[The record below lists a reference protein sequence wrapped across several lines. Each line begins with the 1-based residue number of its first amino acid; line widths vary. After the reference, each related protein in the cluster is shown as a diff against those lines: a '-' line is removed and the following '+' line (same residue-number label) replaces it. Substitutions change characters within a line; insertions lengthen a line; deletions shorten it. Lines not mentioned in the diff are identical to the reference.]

1 MARIA
6 DPGADP
12 DNETVAAA
20 FRVFREEGREPIALY
35 RYLAAAPE
43 LLRGFS
49 ELSRSL
55 RYAGT
60 TSRALR
66 ELVILRVAQLTR
78 SEYEWFH
85 HAPMAAKA
93 GVGAEKVDHLERWRE
108 APAGTYQDRE
118 RAALAATEEVVAAGL
133 SDAGFAA
140 LRESFDEGEVVEL
153 VLLVTHYLA
162 VSRIIASL
170 GIEVEPDYQAVD
182 PRWQPVR

>member
-6 DPGADP
+6 DPGANP

-43 LLRGFS
+43 MLRGFS

-55 RYAGT
+55 RYAGK

-78 SEYEWFH
+78 ASYEWFH
-85 HAPMAAKA
+85 HVPMAAKA
-93 GVGAEKVDHLERWRE
+93 GIAAEKIDQLERWRE
-108 APAGTYQDRE
+108 ATELYSAGE
-118 RAALAATEEVVAAGL
+118 RAALAAAEEIVAAGL

-140 LRESFDEGEVVEL
+140 LRESFDDGEVVEL

-162 VSRIIASL
+162 VSRIIGSL
-170 GIEVEPDYQAVD
+170 GIEVEPEYLVAD
-182 PRWQPVR
+182 PRWQPAVP

>member
-12 DNETVAAA
+12 GNETVAAA

-43 LLRGFS
+43 MLRGFS
-49 ELSRSL
+49 EFSRSL

-78 SEYEWFH
+78 AEYEWFH

-93 GVGAEKVDHLERWRE
+93 GVEPEQIDWLERWRD
-108 APAGTYQDRE
+108 AGAETFSARE
-118 RAALAATEEVVAAGL
+118 RAALAAAEEIVAAGL
-133 SDAGFAA
+133 SEAGFAV
-140 LRESFDEGEVVEL
+140 LRESFDDGEVVEL

-170 GIEVEPDYQAVD
+170 GIEVEPDYLTAD
-182 PRWQPVR
+182 PRWQPGP

>member
-43 LLRGFS
+43 LLRGFA
-49 ELSRSL
+49 ELSRAL

-60 TSRALR
+60 TSRTLR

-85 HAPMAAKA
+85 HVPMAAKA
-93 GVGAEKVDHLERWRE
+93 GVEPEKVDHLARWRE
-108 APAGTYQDRE
+108 AGAEIFSARE
-118 RAALAATEEVVAAGL
+118 RAALAAAEEIVAAGL

-140 LRESFDEGEVVEL
+140 LRESFDDSEVVEL

-162 VSRIIASL
+162 VSRVIASL
-170 GIEVEPDYQAVD
+170 GIDVEPDYAADD
-182 PRWQPVR
+182 PRWP